1 MSVTGGDGGAAA
13 AAYRKV
19 GRRRRRSCG
28 GGRWSGGGAAVAT
41 ISGGGAC
48 VSRAREGRFS
58 GGAYGFVRAPFEAC
72 LVSTAS
78 SRREEHD
85 DGLGCTRFA
94 TVKKL
99 WSIY

>member
-1 MSVTGGDGGAAA
+1 MEA
-13 AAYRKV
+13 R
-19 GRRRRRSCG
+19 CG

-58 GGAYGFVRAPFEAC
+58 GGAYGFVRAPIVTR

-78 SRREEHD
+78 SRRVEHD
-85 DGLGCTRFA
+85 DGLGCTRLA